1 MGQILQDQQTY
12 GTSGMM
18 EGNRKKIEMK
28 EKSKR
33 KKKTKKKEKEEV
45 NLKINLKK
53 KVEDRRA
60 QIPNEQIQ
68 TRKGSFWF
76 SKNEGQRD

>member
-28 EKSKR
+28 EKPKR
-33 KKKTKKKEKEEV
+33 KQKKEV
-45 NLKINLKK
+45 NLKRNRKK
-53 KVEDRRA
+53 K
-60 QIPNEQIQ
+60 
-68 TRKGSFWF
+68 
-76 SKNEGQRD
+76 

>member
-18 EGNRKKIEMK
+18 EGNQKKIEMK

-33 KKKTKKKEKEEV
+33 KKKTKKKEEV
-45 NLKINLKK
+45 NLKRNRK

>member
-33 KKKTKKKEKEEV
+33 KKRTKKKEV
-45 NLKINLKK
+45 NLKRN
-53 KVEDRRA
+53 
-60 QIPNEQIQ
+60 
-68 TRKGSFWF
+68 RKE
-76 SKNEGQRD
+76 K